1 MQFNTMV
8 LLLIGFIGLILL
20 FAQLKMF
27 QIAADVRKILERLE
41 RKDDSG

>member
-8 LLLIGFIGLILL
+8 LMLIGFIGLILL

-27 QIAADVRKILERLE
+27 QIADDVGKIREALEIE
-41 RKDDSG
+41 KGKD